1 MEGRVRIKHQIPAV
15 LTETLYSISG

>member
-15 LTETLYSISG
+15 FTETLY